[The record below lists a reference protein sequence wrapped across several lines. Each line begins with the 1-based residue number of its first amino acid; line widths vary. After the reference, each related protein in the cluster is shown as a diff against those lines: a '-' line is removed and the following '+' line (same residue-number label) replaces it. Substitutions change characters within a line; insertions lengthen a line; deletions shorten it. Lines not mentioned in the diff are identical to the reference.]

1 MTVIMLQDIR
11 ENSQG
16 MIAKVIIGVIVAIF
30 ALTGVEWLIGGFV
43 ASPPVAEVNG
53 EEITEVQLQANT
65 QNLLASLGGAD
76 IDQQLLEQ
84 IALNQLIEETVMKQS
99 VDRAG
104 MNVSSNRVDRAILEN
119 PNFQI
124 NGVFDGDLAVRTMAS
139 QGYSIALYRDALSQ
153 SILLGQLA
161 NAYSAS
167 NFVTGSELESI
178 AALMQQTRDFR
189 YLSVTLGTRT
199 LGTPITQ
206 EEIQNYYASNPAEFT
221 EEESVDLSYVV
232 LDRNVIS
239 EEIAVAESEILAQY
253 EAQRADYEGSSEIRA
268 SHILFELSSDLS
280 EEAAV
285 QLASETRQRLLDG
298 EDFATLALE
307 LSSDTVSAEEGGDIG
322 YTDGTAFPETLEVAL
337 EALSLDEIS
346 EPVISEFGVHLLKLT
361 EDAENVYQSFDE
373 VRDSIERELKSA
385 EVDLLFAERIEDLS
399 NLAFETGDLLTISEQ
414 LNLEI
419 QSVSSVSQVNGS
431 GLFANSAV
439 LDAAFSNEV
448 ILDGNNSDVIEIG
461 DSQAIVLRLSR
472 YNESTLLPLEEAAAE
487 ISVILRTEKEREAV
501 AELGELLLAARENGA
516 DIDSL
521 LQENELEWIDAKGAD
536 RNAFTVNRE
545 ILEHV
550 FSMPKPESSASV
562 SNIVLPNGTY
572 VLIELN
578 EVAVGELSSIPE
590 TDRERLVSSLES
602 DLGVSDYQSFLN
614 SLKENSDITASI
626 LEEVF

>member
-1 MTVIMLQDIR
+1 MLQDIR

-232 LDRNVIS
+232 LDKNVIS
-239 EEIAVAESEILAQY
+239 EEITVAESEILAQY

-268 SHILFELSSDLS
+268 SHILFELSGDLS

-419 QSVSSVSQVNGS
+419 ESVSSVSQANGS

-448 ILDGNNSDVIEIG
+448 IFDGNNSDVIEIG

-501 AELGELLLAARENGA
+501 AELGELLLAARENGE
-516 DIDSL
+516 DIDDL
-521 LQENELEWIDAKGAD
+521 LQGNELEWIDAKGVD

-590 TDRERLVSSLES
+590 TDPERLVSSLES

-614 SLKENSDITASI
+614 SLKENSDITASM

>member
-1 MTVIMLQDIR
+1 MLQDIR

-167 NFVTGSELESI
+167 NFVTSSELESI

-239 EEIAVAESEILAQY
+239 EEITVAESEILAQY

-419 QSVSSVSQVNGS
+419 QSVSSVSQANGS

-461 DSQAIVLRLSR
+461 DSQAIVLRLSH

-501 AELGELLLAARENGA
+501 AELGELLLAARENGE

-521 LQENELEWIDAKGAD
+521 LQENELEWIDAKGVD

-614 SLKENSDITASI
+614 SLKENSDITASM

>member
-1 MTVIMLQDIR
+1 MLQDIR

-16 MIAKVIIGVIVAIF
+16 MIAKVIIGFIVAIF
-30 ALTGVEWLIGGFV
+30 ALTGAEWLIGGFV

-84 IALNQLIEETVMKQS
+84 IALSQLIEETVMKQS
-99 VDRAG
+99 VAKAS

-119 PNFQI
+119 ASFQI

-139 QGYSIALYRDALSQ
+139 QGYSIALYRDALSE
-153 SILLGQLA
+153 SILLGQLV

-167 NFVTGSELESI
+167 NFVTDSELESI

-189 YLSVTLGTRT
+189 YVSVTLGTRT
-199 LGTPITQ
+199 LGTPISQ
-206 EEIQNYYASNPAEFT
+206 EEIQNYYALNPIEFT
-221 EEESVDLSYVV
+221 EEESVDLSFVV

-239 EEIAVAESEILAQY
+239 EEILVAESEMLAEY
-253 EAQRADYEGSSEIRA
+253 EARRADYEGLSEKRA

-280 EEAAV
+280 EEEAV
-285 QLASETRQRLLDG
+285 QLASETRQRLLSG
-298 EDFATLALE
+298 EDFAILALE
-307 LSSDTVSAEEGGDIG
+307 LSSDSVSAEEGGDIG
-322 YTDGTAFPETLEVAL
+322 YTDGTAFPETLELAL
-337 EALSLDEIS
+337 ETLSLDEIS

-373 VRDSIERELKSA
+373 VRDTIERELKSA

-399 NLAFETGDLLTISEQ
+399 NLAFETGELLTISEQ

-419 QSVSSVSQVNGS
+419 QSISSVSRANAS
-431 GLFANSAV
+431 GLFANSEV
-439 LDAAFSNEV
+439 LNAAFSDEV
-448 ILDGNNSDVIEIG
+448 VLDGNNSDVIEID
-461 DSQAIVLRLSR
+461 DSQAMVLRLEHF
-472 YNESTLLPLEEAAAE
+472 NESTLLPLEEVAAE

-501 AELGELLLAARENGA
+501 VELGELLLAARENGA

-521 LQENELEWIDAKGAD
+521 LQENELGWVNAEGVD

-550 FSMPKPESSASV
+550 FSMPTPESSASV
-562 SNIVLPNGTY
+562 SNMVLPNGTY

-578 EVAVGELSSIPE
+578 EVTVGELSSIPE
-590 TDRERLVSSLES
+590 PDRERLVSSLES

-614 SLKENSDITASI
+614 SLKENSDITAPM
-626 LEEVF
+626 LEETF

>member
-1 MTVIMLQDIR
+1 MLQDIR

-232 LDRNVIS
+232 LDKNVIS
-239 EEIAVAESEILAQY
+239 EEITVAESEILAQY

-399 NLAFETGDLLTISEQ
+399 NLAFETGDLLTISEK

-419 QSVSSVSQVNGS
+419 QSVSSVSQTNGS

-461 DSQAIVLRLSR
+461 DSQAIVLRLSH

-501 AELGELLLAARENGA
+501 AELGELLLAARENGE

-521 LQENELEWIDAKGAD
+521 LQENELEWIDAKGVD

-562 SNIVLPNGTY
+562 SNIVLPNATY

-590 TDRERLVSSLES
+590 PDRERLVSSLES

-614 SLKENSDITASI
+614 SLKENSDITASM
-626 LEEVF
+626 LEEIF

>member
-1 MTVIMLQDIR
+1 

-419 QSVSSVSQVNGS
+419 QSVSSVSQANGS

-448 ILDGNNSDVIEIG
+448 VLDGNNSDVIEIG
-461 DSQAIVLRLSR
+461 DSQAIVLRLSH

-521 LQENELEWIDAKGAD
+521 LQENELEWIDAEGVD
-536 RNAFTVNRE
+536 RNASTVNRE

-614 SLKENSDITASI
+614 SLKENSDITTSM

>member
-1 MTVIMLQDIR
+1 MLQDIR

-16 MIAKVIIGVIVAIF
+16 TIAKVIIGFIVAIF

-43 ASPPVAEVNG
+43 ASPPVADVNG

-99 VDRAG
+99 VARAS

-119 PNFQI
+119 ASFQI

-139 QGYSIALYRDALSQ
+139 QGYSIALYRDALSE
-153 SILLGQLA
+153 SILLGQLV

-167 NFVTGSELESI
+167 NFVTVSELESI

-189 YLSVTLGTRT
+189 YVSVTLGSRT
-199 LGTPITQ
+199 LGTPISQ
-206 EEIQNYYASNPAEFT
+206 EEIQNYYASNPIEFT
-221 EEESVDLSYVV
+221 EEESVDLSFVV

-239 EEIAVAESEILAQY
+239 EEIAVAESEMLTEY
-253 EAQRADYEGSSEIRA
+253 EARRADYEGLSEKRA

-280 EEAAV
+280 EEEAV
-285 QLASETRQRLLDG
+285 QLASETRQRLLVG

-337 EALSLDEIS
+337 ETLSLDEIS

-399 NLAFETGDLLTISEQ
+399 NLAFETGELLTISEQ
-414 LNLEI
+414 LDLEI
-419 QSVSSVSQVNGS
+419 QSVSSVSRANAS
-431 GLFANSAV
+431 GLFANSEV
-439 LDAAFSNEV
+439 LNAAFSDEV
-448 ILDGNNSDVIEIG
+448 ILDGNNSDVIEID
-461 DSQAIVLRLSR
+461 DSQAMVLRLEHF
-472 YNESTLLPLEEAAAE
+472 NESTLLPLEEVAAE

-516 DIDSL
+516 DIDNL
-521 LQENELEWIDAKGAD
+521 LQENELEWVHAEGVD

-550 FSMPKPESSASV
+550 FSMPTPESSASV

-572 VLIELN
+572 VLIELD
-578 EVAVGELSSIPE
+578 EVIVGDLSSIPE
-590 TDRERLVSSLES
+590 PDRERLVSSLES

-614 SLKENSDITASI
+614 SLKENSDITAPM
-626 LEEVF
+626 LEETF

>member
-1 MTVIMLQDIR
+1 MLQDIR

-399 NLAFETGDLLTISEQ
+399 NLAFETGDLLTISEN

-419 QSVSSVSQVNGS
+419 QSVSSVSQANGS

-439 LDAAFSNEV
+439 LDAAFSDEV

-461 DSQAIVLRLSR
+461 DSQAIVLRLSH

-521 LQENELEWIDAKGAD
+521 LQENELEWIDAKGVD

-614 SLKENSDITASI
+614 SLKENSDITASM

>member
-1 MTVIMLQDIR
+1 MLQDIR

-16 MIAKVIIGVIVAIF
+16 MIAKVIIGFIVAIF

-99 VDRAG
+99 VVRAS

-119 PNFQI
+119 PSFQI

-139 QGYSIALYRDALSQ
+139 QGYSIALYREALSQ

-167 NFVTGSELESI
+167 NFVTDSELESI

-189 YLSVTLGTRT
+189 YVSVTLGTRT
-199 LGTPITQ
+199 LGTPILQ
-206 EEIQNYYASNPAEFT
+206 EEIQQYYASNPAEFT

-239 EEIAVAESEILAQY
+239 EEIAVAESEMLAQY
-253 EAQRADYEGSSEIRA
+253 EAQRADYEGSSEKRA

-285 QLASETRQRLLDG
+285 QLASETRQRLLGG

-337 EALSLDEIS
+337 EPLSLDEIS
-346 EPVISEFGVHLLKLT
+346 KPVISEFGVHLLKLT
-361 EDAENVYQSFDE
+361 EDSENVYQSFDE
-373 VRDSIERELKSA
+373 VRDSIARELKSA

-419 QSVSSVSQVNGS
+419 QSASSVSRANGS
-431 GLFANSAV
+431 GLFANSTV

-448 ILDGNNSDVIEIG
+448 IFDGNNSDVIEIG
-461 DSQAIVLRLSR
+461 DSQAMVLRLAHF
-472 YNESTLLPLEEAAAE
+472 NESTLLPLEEVAAE

-501 AELGELLLAARENGA
+501 AELGEMLLAARENGA
-516 DIDSL
+516 DIGSL
-521 LQENELEWIDAKGAD
+521 LQENELGWIDAEGID

-550 FSMPKPESSASV
+550 FSMPTPESSASV
-562 SNIVLPNGTY
+562 SKISLSNGTY

-578 EVAVGELSSIPE
+578 GVNVGELSSIPE
-590 TDRERLVSSLES
+590 PDRERLVSSLES

-614 SLKENSDITASI
+614 SLRENSDITAPM
-626 LEEVF
+626 LEEIF

>member
-1 MTVIMLQDIR
+1 MLQDIR

-16 MIAKVIIGVIVAIF
+16 MIAKVIIGFIVAVF

-99 VDRAG
+99 VAKAS

-119 PNFQI
+119 ASFQI

-139 QGYSIALYRDALSQ
+139 QGYSIALYRDALSE
-153 SILLGQLA
+153 SILLGQLV

-167 NFVTGSELESI
+167 NFVTDSELESI

-189 YLSVTLGTRT
+189 YVSVTLGTRT
-199 LGTPITQ
+199 LGTPISQT
-206 EEIQNYYASNPAEFT
+206 EIQNYYALNPIEFT
-221 EEESVDLSYVV
+221 EEESVDLSFVV

-239 EEIAVAESEILAQY
+239 EEILVAESEMLAEY
-253 EAQRADYEGSSEIRA
+253 EARRADYEGLSEKRA

-280 EEAAV
+280 EEEAV
-285 QLASETRQRLLDG
+285 QLASETRQRLLSG
-298 EDFATLALE
+298 EDFAILALE
-307 LSSDTVSAEEGGDIG
+307 LSSDSVSAEEGGDIG
-322 YTDGTAFPETLEVAL
+322 YTDGTAFPETLELAL
-337 EALSLDEIS
+337 ETLSLDEIS

-373 VRDSIERELKSA
+373 VRDTIERELKSA

-399 NLAFETGDLLTISEQ
+399 NLAFETGELLTISEQ

-419 QSVSSVSQVNGS
+419 QSVSSVSRANAS
-431 GLFANSAV
+431 GLFANSEV
-439 LDAAFSNEV
+439 LNAAFSDEV
-448 ILDGNNSDVIEIG
+448 ILDGNNSDVIEID
-461 DSQAIVLRLSR
+461 DSQAMVLRLEHF
-472 YNESTLLPLEEAAAE
+472 NESTLLPLEEVAAE

-501 AELGELLLAARENGA
+501 VELGELLLAARENGA

-521 LQENELEWIDAKGAD
+521 LQENELGWVNAEGVD

-550 FSMPKPESSASV
+550 FSMPTPESSASV
-562 SNIVLPNGTY
+562 SNMVLPNGTY

-578 EVAVGELSSIPE
+578 EVTAGELSSIPE
-590 TDRERLVSSLES
+590 PDRERLVSSLES
-602 DLGVSDYQSFLN
+602 DLGASDYQSFLN
-614 SLKENSDITASI
+614 SLKENSDITAPM
-626 LEEVF
+626 LEETF